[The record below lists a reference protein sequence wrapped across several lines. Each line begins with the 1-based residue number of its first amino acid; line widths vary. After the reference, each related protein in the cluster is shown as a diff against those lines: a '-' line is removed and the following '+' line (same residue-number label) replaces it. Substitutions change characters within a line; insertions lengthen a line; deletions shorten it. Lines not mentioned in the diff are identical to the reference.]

1 MLESLINQDFW
12 VTLAGAAAVLL
23 QFVLTASVI
32 LRVILTR
39 HPPGSSFAWIL
50 LVTILPYIGFILYVW
65 LGERPIG
72 RWRALR
78 LRHLL
83 KHWEEV
89 TDEGYAISGTL
100 PTMPHG
106 QRHKGL
112 TRLAERL
119 GDLPMSCGSRLELI
133 SDSVEALSRIEYD
146 VNNARKSVSMEFY
159 IWGVGGWCDR
169 VAQAIIRASERG
181 CECRIL
187 VDDIGARAWLRSSWP
202 SKMLAAGVHVSRALP
217 VSLFPITKGRAD
229 LRLHRKTVIIDDH
242 LGYTGS
248 LNLIDPHIFNAT
260 EGVGE
265 WVDAM
270 VRVEGTAVRD
280 LNQVFL
286 FDWALQPDIK
296 GERIS
301 LEKIA
306 PVPAVGSACVTVVP
320 SGPTTVDDA
329 NQRLILEAISCA
341 RERIYL
347 TTPYFIPD
355 ESVMRTLCIAGDGG
369 VDVRLM
375 LPGKPDHWYADWVA
389 ESYFGNLLAHGVKIY
404 RYTPGFLHAKS
415 IMVDREAAFVGS
427 VNMDYRSFELHCEC
441 GVMVYGAP
449 MIESLLEDMD
459 AIVDQSHLVTAE
471 EWAKRSVVR
480 RVLEPL
486 LRLFA
491 IWM

>member
-169 VAQAIIRASERG
+169 VAQAIIRAAERG

-202 SKMLAAGVHVSRALP
+202 SKVSLQAYTFPRALP
-217 VSLFPITKGRAD
+217 VSHFPRSPRAAPTCACTE
-229 LRLHRKTVIIDDH
+229 RRSSSMIA
-242 LGYTGS
+242 S
-248 LNLIDPHIFNAT
+248 AT
-260 EGVGE
+260 RE
-265 WVDAM
+265 AS
-270 VRVEGTAVRD
+270 
-280 LNQVFL
+280 
-286 FDWALQPDIK
+286 
-296 GERIS
+296 IS
-301 LEKIA
+301 LIPTSSTPLRA
-306 PVPAVGSACVTVVP
+306 SANGSTRWCV
-320 SGPTTVDDA
+320 SK
-329 NQRLILEAISCA
+329 A
-341 RERIYL
+341 RPFA
-347 TTPYFIPD
+347 T
-355 ESVMRTLCIAGDGG
+355 
-369 VDVRLM
+369 
-375 LPGKPDHWYADWVA
+375 
-389 ESYFGNLLAHGVKIY
+389 
-404 RYTPGFLHAKS
+404 S
-415 IMVDREAAFVGS
+415 I
-427 VNMDYRSFELHCEC
+427 RSFFSIGLCSPTLK
-441 GVMVYGAP
+441 AN
-449 MIESLLEDMD
+449 
-459 AIVDQSHLVTAE
+459 AF
-471 EWAKRSVVR
+471 
-480 RVLEPL
+480 
-486 LRLFA
+486 RLKKFPPYPPRGQPV
-491 IWM
+491 

>member
-133 SDSVEALSRIEYD
+133 SDSIEALSRIEYD

-169 VAQAIIRASERG
+169 VAQAIIRAAERG

-229 LRLHRKTVIIDDH
+229 LRLHRKRSSSMIT
-242 LGYTGS
+242 S
-248 LNLIDPHIFNAT
+248 AT
-260 EGVGE
+260 RE
-265 WVDAM
+265 AS
-270 VRVEGTAVRD
+270 
-280 LNQVFL
+280 
-286 FDWALQPDIK
+286 
-296 GERIS
+296 IS
-301 LEKIA
+301 LIPTSSTQPKVSA
-306 PVPAVGSACVTVVP
+306 NGSM
-320 SGPTTVDDA
+320 
-329 NQRLILEAISCA
+329 RWCA
-341 RERIYL
+341 SKALRCA
-347 TTPYFIPD
+347 T
-355 ESVMRTLCIAGDGG
+355 
-369 VDVRLM
+369 
-375 LPGKPDHWYADWVA
+375 
-389 ESYFGNLLAHGVKIY
+389 
-404 RYTPGFLHAKS
+404 S
-415 IMVDREAAFVGS
+415 I
-427 VNMDYRSFELHCEC
+427 RSFSLTGHC
-441 GVMVYGAP
+441 
-449 MIESLLEDMD
+449 SLTLK
-459 AIVDQSHLVTAE
+459 ASVSHWRKL
-471 EWAKRSVVR
+471 
-480 RVLEPL
+480 LPFPL
-486 LRLFA
+486 WVQPA
-491 IWM
+491 